1 MDSDGSLV
9 DGDGEES
16 AWSEVDADESLDE
29 KSDTDDS
36 VLVLSPKTAPQL
48 ALEPEAVAFRAHAPP
63 SDDSDSDA
71 SPPALTGVEQQPG
84 IEREPAPGPELL
96 FPSAAAER
104 AAACAEDASCTRR
117 SADNAP
123 WWGASRRLE
132 LADDEDDGGG
142 GIRSAAATR
151 AKSTAA
157 PARGRVRV
165 ALPRLLAAL
174 GLVPLRLLGRR
185 PARPPGIVGH
195 RARSPRTPG
204 RRRNR
209 WGLPRPS
216 GS

>member
-48 ALEPEAVAFRAHAPP
+48 ALEPEAVAFRAQAPP

-142 GIRSAAATR
+142 GIR
-151 AKSTAA
+151 K
-157 PARGRVRV
+157 RGRHAGEVDSR
-165 ALPRLLAAL
+165 AGA
-174 GLVPLRLLGRR
+174 R
-185 PARPPGIVGH
+185 PAVFVSRYHVC
-195 RARSPRTPG
+195 S
-204 RRRNR
+204 RRLGWCCRC
-209 WGLPRPS
+209 GC
-216 GS
+216 